1 MLINNSNDL
10 LISPIISSKRERHF
24 CCIKN
29 CGRLIETRKTG
40 LCAVHQRRYA
50 KGVDLLLPIREFDK
64 IKCDADKCYKKYFS
78 KGFCLMHYYR
88 NKRNGS
94 PLIVLRD
101 RNQGGKCI
109 IEGCK
114 KFPASKKL
122 CAYHYNKKNKD
133 IRNEYDSR
141 R

>member
-1 MLINNSNDL
+1 MNYNNEL
-10 LISPIISSKRERHF
+10 LIRPITTNKRERHF

-29 CGRLIETRKTG
+29 CGRLIEIRKTG
-40 LCAVHQRRYA
+40 LCSVHQRRYV
-50 KGVDLLLPIREFDK
+50 KGIDLLLPIREFNK
-64 IKCDADKCYKKYFS
+64 LTCDVKKCYKKYFA

-109 IEGCK
+109 VERCK
-114 KFPASKKL
+114 KFPSSKKL
-122 CAYHYNKKNKD
+122 CAYHYNKKNKEEMY
-133 IRNEYDSR
+133 RAELPR
-141 R
+141 